1 MTDTWPL
8 ILAVVCFVTAAAAFL
23 NVRHTSAVKRSSER
37 LAYATAV
44 YATDAQLQAMPVEHL
59 LDLRAR
65 LSGFVEREQRLPDA
79 FIAAERLDRVI
90 AAKDTGRQL
99 TGITA

>member
-23 NVRHTSAVKRSSER
+23 NVCHTSAVKRSSER

-44 YATDAQLQAMPVEHL
+44 YATESQLEAMPVEHL

-65 LSGFVEREQRLPDA
+65 LSDFAEREQGQLDT
-79 FIAAERLDRVI
+79 FIAVERLDRI
-90 AAKDTGRQL
+90 ITAKDTGQL
-99 TGITA
+99 LAVTA